1 MVFCCRRCFSIFGQ
15 NSIVTPQV
23 LPPRWYEV
31 LLQKPT
37 HYILGLKTLYMC
49 KWANHKTNHTKHRR
63 GFFLFLHMH
72 STRLCVL
79 QVRMNISTNSFSV
92 YFCSDHFLSHC
103 WLCMSARNQVRSSFK
118 FEAARVCGVSMTF
131 WRNVCLC
138 VCVYARSNGHVPDKQ
153 TNNDTKETTSLWFDA
168 HSRARWT
175 MWATVPVWPF
185 PQLCAPNKVSGFV
198 SNYFSPVTIHHLNEC
213 RIEFCVW
220 YARWQL

>member
-63 GFFLFLHMH
+63 GFFFFFYICTARVSVCYKFVWIFPRVRSAYTFAPTISYLTVGFVWA
-72 STRLCVL
+72 RVIKCVRASNL
-79 QVRMNISTNSFSV
+79 KRREYVV
-92 YFCSDHFLSHC
+92 CPWHFGG
-103 WLCMSARNQVRSSFK
+103 MSA
-118 FEAARVCGVSMTF
+118 
-131 WRNVCLC
+131 W

-153 TNNDTKETTSLWFDA
+153 TNNDAKETTSLWFDA

-185 PQLCAPNKVSGFV
+185 SQLCAPNKVSGFV